1 MAVVKCAIE
10 LGVADAI
17 ENHGS
22 PMPLSEL
29 AATLRCKPSRLHCIM
44 RIQSYYPWHSLNVRV
59 LESGDIL
66 PFEAANGMDLW
77 SYTEANPGH
86 SKLFNDTTACSSR
99 HTISAILEGCP
110 QVFDGVES
118 LVDVGGGNGTAL
130 SVLVS
135 NSQGFEASTSISLM
149 FSAVAPTFDI
159 IENVGDDMFMS
170 IPNDTFYP
178 SFQQRITC
186 LIYE

>member
-1 MAVVKCAIE
+1 MEK
-10 LGVADAI
+10 
-17 ENHGS
+17 NHGA
-22 PMPLSEL
+22 LN
-29 AATLRCKPSRLHCIM
+29 TV

-159 IENVGDDMFMS
+159 IENWVLHDWDDEECIKNALKS
-170 IPNDTFYP
+170 YRNVEKQ
-178 SFQQRITC
+178 FQKTKGRS
-186 LIYE
+186 